1 MSSSDDLSGEVCF
14 QRSGEALSNDFCV
27 VAAGVVVMLHRLEV
41 ANDATEVQGR
51 SAIKLFGDGATLADF
66 VRLHGEGLVTGFTTN
81 PSLMRRAGVEDY
93 EAFAHELLA
102 AIPDMP
108 ISFEVIADEFDEMQR
123 QAERI
128 SAWGENVYVKIPIT
142 NTRRQSSLPLV
153 RALADKGVK
162 LNVTAI
168 LTLEQVAGTVDALNE
183 DVPAVISIFAGRIA
197 DTGVDPMPI
206 MRAAVAMAARKPKAE
221 VLWASIRE
229 VLNVYQAQDCGCQII
244 TATPDLLKKLDMA
257 GKDLADLSAETV
269 AMFDT
274 DAKAAGYRL

>member
-1 MSSSDDLSGEVCF
+1 
-14 QRSGEALSNDFCV
+14 
-27 VAAGVVVMLHRLEV
+27 MLHRLEV
-41 ANDATEVQGR
+41 ANDATEVQARG
-51 SAIKLFGDGATLADF
+51 AIKLFGDGATLADF
-66 VRLHGEGLVTGFTTN
+66 VRLHGEGMVTGFTTN

-93 EAFAHELLA
+93 EAFARELLA
-102 AIPDMP
+102 AVPDMP

-128 SAWGENVYVKIPIT
+128 SSWGENVYVKIPIT
-142 NTRRQSSLPLV
+142 NTKRQSSLPLV
-153 RALADKGVK
+153 RALANKGVK
-162 LNVTAI
+162 VNVTAI
-168 LTLEQVAGTVDALNE
+168 LTLEQVAGTVEALS
-183 DVPAVISIFAGRIA
+183 DDTPAVISIFAGRIA
-197 DTGVDPMPI
+197 DTGIDPMPI

-274 DAKAAGYRL
+274 DARAAGYRL